1 MMENCLNTKCRN
13 CGDPVSE
20 ERADA
25 GYDYCMKPRCV
36 EVCIRPLN
44 VVAVGVNKSNA
55 QLALREQLD
64 IPRIV
69 ARTRTD
75 GGQYGIPHRP
85 ARLEP
90 EVLTDGQ
97 RITRMRRDLE
107 ARLEVCGDQ
116 AERAKLID
124 AYNAR
129 VRRMN
134 IRYRHIGLYRESES
148 SRSS

>member
-1 MMENCLNTKCRN
+1 MEISSNLKCRH
-13 CGDPVSE
+13 CGDRVPE

-25 GYDYCMKPRCV
+25 GYDYCLKPDCV
-36 EVCIRPLN
+36 EACIRPLN
-44 VVAVGVNKSNA
+44 VVAVAVNKSND

-69 ARTRTD
+69 GRTRTD
-75 GGQYGIPHRP
+75 GGQYGVAHRP
-85 ARLEP
+85 PRQEP

-97 RITRMRRDLE
+97 RIGRMRKRLE
-107 ARLEVCGDQ
+107 AQLEKCQDHD
-116 AERAKLID
+116 ERAKLID

-134 IRYRHIGLYRESES
+134 IRYRRTGLYSEATEPV
-148 SRSS
+148 